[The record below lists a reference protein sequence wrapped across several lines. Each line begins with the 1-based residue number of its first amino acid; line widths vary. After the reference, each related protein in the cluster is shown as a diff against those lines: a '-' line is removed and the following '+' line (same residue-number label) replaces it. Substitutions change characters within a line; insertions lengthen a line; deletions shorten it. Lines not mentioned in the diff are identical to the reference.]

1 MCGSRVREVD
11 NSFYDTLGD
20 AWYGDDAHAI
30 AVLRAES
37 AVRVDFV
44 RERLRREDV
53 LCDVG
58 AGAGFL
64 AIPLS
69 EHCARI
75 VAVDRSTSS
84 LRVLRA
90 HDAKG
95 SVALITADGFHLPL
109 PDASIDAVLLMDIL
123 EHVSHPAQLIAE
135 AARVLRPGGRVF
147 FHTFNRT
154 LPSWIVVVKAMELFV
169 PKYPRN
175 LHVHRYF
182 ITPSELAA
190 QCTAAG
196 LRVEELRG
204 LRPVFDAAFF
214 QSIVRRRVLPAF
226 RFRLTSSLA
235 MGYVGVATA
244 PAR

>member
-1 MCGSRVREVD
+1 M
-11 NSFYDTLGD
+11 
-20 AWYGDDAHAI
+20 
-30 AVLRAES
+30 
-37 AVRVDFV
+37 
-44 RERLRREDV
+44 
-53 LCDVG
+53 
-58 AGAGFL
+58 
-64 AIPLS
+64 
-69 EHCARI
+69 
-75 VAVDRSTSS
+75 
-84 LRVLRA
+84 
-90 HDAKG
+90 
-95 SVALITADGFHLPL
+95 ITADGFHLSL

-154 LPSWIVVVKAMELFV
+154 LPSWIVVIKAMELFV

-244 PAR
+244 SAR

>member
-1 MCGSRVREVD
+1 MYGNPVREVD
-11 NSFYDTLGD
+11 NTFYDMLGE
-20 AWYGDDAHAI
+20 AWYSDDAHAI

-44 RERLRREDV
+44 RNRLRSDDV

-64 AIPLS
+64 AIPLAA
-69 EHCARI
+69 HCARV
-75 VAVDRSTSS
+75 VAVDRSASS

-90 HDAKG
+90 HNAKG
-95 SVALITADGFHLPL
+95 SVPLIIADGFQLPV

-123 EHVSHPAQLIAE
+123 EHVSQPGQLIAE

-154 LPSWIVVVKAMELFV
+154 VPSWLVVIKAMELFV
-169 PKYPRN
+169 PNYPRN

-190 QCTAAG
+190 HCTAAG
-196 LRVEELRG
+196 LRVEELHG
-204 LRPVFDAAFF
+204 LRPVFDVAFF
-214 QSIVRRRVLPAF
+214 QSIVRRRVLPGF